1 MSYRSGNVLTLKIEA
16 ETEGVATV
24 AVGVGD
30 YNLKVNDKAGQV
42 RTIAVVRLSKG
53 RNEVSVPIPWDKI
66 ELVAHPTAFSKKIG
80 GKFYNVYHFIHIQTL
95 RELHAITGR
104 KVFLDY
110 AEKMGGLRRPV
121 AVDGA
126 IQSSGLE
133 LRRLGTAP

>member
-1 MSYRSGNVLTLKIEA
+1 M
-16 ETEGVATV
+16 
-24 AVGVGD
+24 
-30 YNLKVNDKAGQV
+30 
-42 RTIAVVRLSKG
+42 
-53 RNEVSVPIPWDKI
+53 DKI

-110 AEKMGGLRRPV
+110 AEKWEAYAARWPSMEPYK
-121 AVDGA
+121 
-126 IQSSGLE
+126 SSGLE